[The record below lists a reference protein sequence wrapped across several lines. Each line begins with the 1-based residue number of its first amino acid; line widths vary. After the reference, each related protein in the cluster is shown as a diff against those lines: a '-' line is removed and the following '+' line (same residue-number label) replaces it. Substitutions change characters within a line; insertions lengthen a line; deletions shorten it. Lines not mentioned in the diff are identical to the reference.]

1 MDFLFE
7 VIFLLRLIFNLLIAE
22 FIGFLSNFLV
32 GDISTK
38 YLNFIKPLF
47 SAPGFIFPIVWVILY
62 FLMAI
67 ANFLA
72 SENKKANYLYSMQ
85 LLINFLWPIFFF
97 GLDLKLFSFIWL
109 IFLFVM
115 VIITTK
121 EFSKTN
127 IIAAT
132 LMLPYIF
139 WLIYAGYLNFEIWQL
154 NR

>member
-1 MDFLFE
+1 M
-7 VIFLLRLIFNLLIAE
+7 LRLIFNLLIAE

-38 YLNFIKPLF
+38 YLNFIKPSF
-47 SAPGFIFPIVWVILY
+47 SVPGFIFPIVWVILY
-62 FLMAI
+62 FLMAV

-72 SENKKANYLYSMQ
+72 SENRKANYLYSMQ

-127 IIAAT
+127 IIAAV

>member
-1 MDFLFE
+1 MLS
-7 VIFLLRLIFNLLIAE
+7 LIFNLLLAE
-22 FIGFLSNFLV
+22 FIGFLSNFFV
-32 GDISTK
+32 GDISIK
-38 YLNFIKPLF
+38 YLNFIKPPF

-62 FLMAI
+62 FLMAV

-72 SENKKANYLYSMQ
+72 LENTKANYLYSMQ

-127 IIAAT
+127 IIAAV

>member
-1 MDFLFE
+1 M
-7 VIFLLRLIFNLLIAE
+7 LRFIFNLLIAE

-32 GDISTK
+32 GDISIK
-38 YLNFIKPLF
+38 YLNFIKPAF
-47 SAPGFIFPIVWVILY
+47 STPGFIFPIVWVILY

-72 SENKKANYLYSMQ
+72 INNTKGNYLYSMQ

-127 IIAAT
+127 IIAAA

>member
-1 MDFLFE
+1 MLN
-7 VIFLLRLIFNLLIAE
+7 IIFNLLVAE
-22 FIGFLSNFLV
+22 FVGFFSSFLV
-32 GDISTK
+32 SDISIK
-38 YLNFIKPLF
+38 YLNFIKPAF

-62 FLMAI
+62 FLMAV

-72 SENKKANYLYSMQ
+72 SENRKANYLYSMQ

-127 IIAAT
+127 IIAAV

>member
-1 MDFLFE
+1 M
-7 VIFLLRLIFNLLIAE
+7 LRLIFNLLIAE

-32 GDISTK
+32 GDISIK
-38 YLNFIKPLF
+38 YLNFIKPVF

-62 FLMAI
+62 FLMAV

-72 SENKKANYLYSMQ
+72 IKNVKANYLYLMQ

-127 IIAAT
+127 IIAAV

-139 WLIYAGYLNFEIWQL
+139 WLIYAGYLNFGIWQL